1 MSDRKTI
8 QINPDLFSVN
18 GRGGTRKKKPTDPNK
33 PIKIRSENTKNN
45 RTTKGKILRYIR
57 EQQQENYEKLFNEK
71 RNENKNMEP
80 ISLAQ
85 LHTEGLAQEG
95 LDGASEFENSINY
108 FKSMEEEKR
117 AKNQHNHTVR
127 QYPHNSS
134 SVLTSQPYELENM
147 SNMIQIHMGQSV
159 PINFHARQMPPP
171 TYGCLKNGNLP
182 TYRAMLQQTRKNH
195 DPQPATIQ
203 THQIASS
210 NGQGAFTP
218 PTTNFK
224 GDRRSPEKFETDKTQ
239 SFKVPLLN
247 GNNYGE
253 LNVED
258 SVHFKRPKKTI
269 TIAEKIGEAETADV
283 SMDFEK
289 IGMDNDEKEAEQE
302 EKELEQIEKVVEE
315 VAEEI
320 EKEAEKET
328 DIVVFKPKKGKPK
341 EKVEEEKEQDKKTD
355 KVRQT
360 RKTYEEFEFGK
371 EVKVGKKL
379 LVNRLPKREKFTV
392 KTSNF
397 YMNNRK
403 LYVQKIAELFR
414 PYRKEVLDKSSDVS
428 CDTLNTV
435 DFKLLTH
442 QKVAREYLNLYTPYR
457 GLLLFYSLGSGKS
470 CTSIAIAESMKTQ
483 RPIVVMTP
491 ASLKMNFFSELKMC
505 LFCPRF
511 SKYPKKP
518 FNATKERGSSI
529 LPKKSQISVI

>member
-224 GDRRSPEKFETDKTQ
+224 GDRRSPEKFGMQPQMVFQTQ
-239 SFKVPLLN
+239 PITSLQSSDPFQQLQSLN
-247 GNNYGE
+247 A
-253 LNVED
+253 LN
-258 SVHFKRPKKTI
+258 
-269 TIAEKIGEAETADV
+269 A
-283 SMDFEK
+283 
-289 IGMDNDEKEAEQE
+289 
-302 EKELEQIEKVVEE
+302 
-315 VAEEI
+315 
-320 EKEAEKET
+320 
-328 DIVVFKPKKGKPK
+328 
-341 EKVEEEKEQDKKTD
+341 
-355 KVRQT
+355 
-360 RKTYEEFEFGK
+360 
-371 EVKVGKKL
+371 
-379 LVNRLPKREKFTV
+379 LPKTERERIEELKREQNERL
-392 KTSNF
+392 K
-397 YMNNRK
+397 
-403 LYVQKIAELFR
+403 KI
-414 PYRKEVLDKSSDVS
+414 
-428 CDTLNTV
+428 
-435 DFKLLTH
+435 
-442 QKVAREYLNLYTPYR
+442 
-457 GLLLFYSLGSGKS
+457 
-470 CTSIAIAESMKTQ
+470 
-483 RPIVVMTP
+483 
-491 ASLKMNFFSELKMC
+491 SELKQIKQ
-505 LFCPRF
+505 LVTTGNNPTPNKLKYLKRKRTLKRTYYIGK
-511 SKYPKKP
+511 SKVFPKVGVLVSNKTIRK
-518 FNATKERGSSI
+518 NVATKAQLLKQVPMEEI
-529 LPKKSQISVI
+529 KKFLIKKGFIKIGTTAPNDVLRKIYESAIMMGGEIQNYNSENLLFNYLNEA